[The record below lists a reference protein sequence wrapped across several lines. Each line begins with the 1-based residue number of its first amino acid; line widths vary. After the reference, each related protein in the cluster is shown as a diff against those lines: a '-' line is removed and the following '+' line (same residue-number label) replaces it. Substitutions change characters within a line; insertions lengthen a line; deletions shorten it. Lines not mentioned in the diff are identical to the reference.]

1 VTRGEAGLFSYHP
14 SKRIGSKKA
23 AKGNQERVEVRE
35 SMKGLAMNLR
45 VERVCSKWTRL
56 AASAGN
62 AFGRWV
68 TSLDGL
74 GFTSEDLQSGV
85 QGFGLTGEDV
95 VFGAGDFLLSNRV
108 GGNWASQCRGGS

>member
-1 VTRGEAGLFSYHP
+1 MEGL
-14 SKRIGSKKA
+14 
-23 AKGNQERVEVRE
+23 V
-35 SMKGLAMNLR
+35 MNLR
-45 VERVCSKWTRL
+45 VERVCSKRMRL

-74 GFTSEDLQSGV
+74 RLTSENVQSGV

-95 VFGAGDFLLSNRV
+95 VFGTGNFLLSNRV